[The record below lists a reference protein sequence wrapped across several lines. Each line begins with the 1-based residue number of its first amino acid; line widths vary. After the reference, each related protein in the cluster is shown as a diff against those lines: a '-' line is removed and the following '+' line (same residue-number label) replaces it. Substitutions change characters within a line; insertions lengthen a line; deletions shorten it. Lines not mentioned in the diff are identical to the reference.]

1 MTRLMDRPLL
11 HEGPVA
17 DVVVDAASVGMP
29 TRHLPPFR
37 FHARH
42 ASQPSTG
49 SLEPLVKQ
57 AVRIDR
63 GDRRIA
69 IAMER
74 DEWDDLP
81 QVLCVGDG
89 SLLHD
94 YEGRGQIMYSTVG
107 QARMHTDG
115 GIQVRV
121 HRRYNHGHGPASR
134 HPGHV
139 DPAALDLVLAHDLP
153 RDPSNEGGL
162 TPTTLLI
169 ALLEPIPTPRAI
181 GRGGLLRI

>member
-1 MTRLMDRPLL
+1 MTCLMNCPLL
-11 HEGPVA
+11 DEGLTA

-29 TRHLPPFR
+29 TYHLPLFR

-63 GDRRIA
+63 GDCRIA

-81 QVLCVGDG
+81 QALCVGDG
-89 SLLHD
+89 SLLHGC
-94 YEGRGQIMYSTVG
+94 EGSGQIMCGTVG
-107 QARMHTDG
+107 QARMHADG
-115 GIQVRV
+115 GLQVRV
-121 HRRYNHGHGPASR
+121 QRRHNHCHGPASR
-134 HPGHV
+134 HPGHLH
-139 DPAALDLVLAHDLP
+139 PAALNLVLAHDLP

-162 TPTTLLI
+162 TPITLLI
-169 ALLEPIPTPRAI
+169 ALLEPIPT
-181 GRGGLLRI
+181 LR